1 MSYRLMDTIRIAM
14 LPCTIGSVLIGC
26 AAEQPQSSQDRAL
39 VTGVTNSNGGGMPPA
54 NFSTFG
60 PIRTQ

>member
-1 MSYRLMDTIRIAM
+1 MNLCSRSTVQSACLAGA
-14 LPCTIGSVLIGC
+14 IGLALVGC
-26 AAEQPQSSQDRAL
+26 AAERPQSSQDRAL
-39 VTGVTNSNGGGMPPA
+39 VTGVTNSNGGGMAPA